1 MFTGGFQCACLAA
14 RKGPLASMIRDP
26 DHSATMLRVSQT
38 SCRSQVHASAPIA
51 PTTPP
56 ARPRLLWMDFL
67 RGLAIAL
74 VMVTHAVTMAQQ
86 ASLDVPAWLDV
97 PATALQPFRLPML
110 LIISG
115 MFLPR
120 ALSKPLGTYV
130 TGKVRHLL
138 WPLVLWAP
146 LVMLA
151 HAPDRIGEWSA
162 WEVGPAHLW
171 YLQTMLFCYAL
182 ALLSRWVPLWVIP
195 VALLAVRELGWS
207 DSLAFYYYA
216 PFFFIGTLI
225 QPLAERLQNAPR
237 WVGGLL
243 ALAAAIGSALHVLGS
258 VATWSKSFFLISLVG
273 ALAMI
278 WLAPR
283 LRRGWTVRLLERVG
297 RRSMVFYILHFP
309 VIALFYRFA
318 VPLDLPVPVLVAAG
332 AMLAALVPF
341 LTTRIPG
348 HDAWFSLP
356 QTARSRAAQAQAT
369 AQASTKA

>member
-1 MFTGGFQCACLAA
+1 MPAA
-14 RKGPLASMIRDP
+14 AP
-26 DHSATMLRVSQT
+26 D
-38 SCRSQVHASAPIA
+38 A
-51 PTTPP
+51 PTAAP

-86 ASLDVPAWLDV
+86 AGLDMPVWLDV

-130 TGKVRHLL
+130 GGKLRHLL

-151 HAPDRIGEWSA
+151 HSPARIGQWSA
-162 WEVGPAHLW
+162 WQVGPAHLW

-182 ALLSRWVPLWVIP
+182 ALLSRWVPLWVFP

-216 PFFFIGTLI
+216 PFFFIGALA
-225 QPLAERLQNAPR
+225 QPLTERLQNAPR
-237 WVGGLL
+237 WFGGLL
-243 ALAAAIGSALHVLGS
+243 GLAAAVGSALHVLG
-258 VATWSKSFFLISLVG
+258 AIGTWSKPFFVVSLVG

-332 AMLAALVPF
+332 AIVAAVVPF
-341 LTTRIPG
+341 LVTRIPG
-348 HDAWFSLP
+348 HDVWFSLP
-356 QTARSRAAQAQAT
+356 ARKRSESARTRAVAQPSTTA
-369 AQASTKA
+369 